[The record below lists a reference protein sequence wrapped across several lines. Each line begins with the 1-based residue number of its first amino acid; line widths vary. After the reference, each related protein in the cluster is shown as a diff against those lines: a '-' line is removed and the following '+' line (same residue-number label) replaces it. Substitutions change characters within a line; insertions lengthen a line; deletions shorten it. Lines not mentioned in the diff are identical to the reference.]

1 MKNRIKICF
10 FSILGVLVLGGSVA
24 YAYSNV
30 TSVGIINE
38 KEFDGDCVMLS
49 NETEELPGGN
59 VYIEELYEVI
69 P

>member
-10 FSILGVLVLGGSVA
+10 FNILGVLVLGVSVA

-49 NETEELPGGN
+49 NETEELPDGN

>member
-1 MKNRIKICF
+1 M
-10 FSILGVLVLGGSVA
+10 GVSVA

-49 NETEELPGGN
+49 NETEELPDGN

>member
-1 MKNRIKICF
+1 MKNRIKMCC
-10 FSILGVLVLGGSVA
+10 FSILGVLVLGGSVS
-24 YAYSNV
+24 YAYSNA

-49 NETEELPGGN
+49 NETEELPDGN
-59 VYIEELYEVI
+59 IYIEELYEVI

>member
-10 FSILGVLVLGGSVA
+10 FSILGVLVLGVSVA

-30 TSVGIINE
+30 TSVGIIN
-38 KEFDGDCVMLS
+38 GDCVMLS
-49 NETEELPGGN
+49 NETEELPDGN